1 MTLAEA
7 CCCLLGNRKKRKK
20 KRSRA
25 AQCRLSNT
33 WVFGVVRTL
42 SDRSICAHGV
52 INNVSKRQK
61 PFSLSVMADDARL
74 ILSFR
79 NCLQYPPVKA
89 SEPFEITSSLHFTFV
104 IHTWFQLNNRA
115 DNSTGFDVDFF
126 GFTVYDADGNTW
138 TQIWPDV
145 RVSTSNGVPN
155 FLLGRSETAWRAAS
169 LRASW
174 QIREHTTSFGKL
186 QVRCIPRLL
195 LHASY
200 VASFLR
206 LVDYA
211 YVRAR
216 INVVDQIS
224 LSLFILESRVQCVT
238 LLDGD
243 ISSIGMNIVC
253 EYLGDSKQH
262 QAPCYLDSMLT
273 NADHNWGCAFQKR
286 ESTSITHA

>member
-1 MTLAEA
+1 MNHSKSLPV
-7 CCCLLGNRKKRKK
+7 CILH
-20 KRSRA
+20 
-25 AQCRLSNT
+25 LSSTPDFNWT
-33 WVFGVVRTL
+33 TELTTVQAL
-42 SDRSICAHGV
+42 
-52 INNVSKRQK
+52 
-61 PFSLSVMADDARL
+61 ML
-74 ILSFR
+74 I
-79 NCLQYPPVKA
+79 
-89 SEPFEITSSLHFTFV
+89 
-104 IHTWFQLNNRA
+104 
-115 DNSTGFDVDFF
+115 FF

-216 INVVDQIS
+216 INVVDQNFSFLIYFGEPSAVRYTFGRRHKFYRHEHSMRIS
-224 LSLFILESRVQCVT
+224 RRLKTASST
-238 LLDGD
+238 LLSWLNVEQTP
-243 ISSIGMNIVC
+243 I
-253 EYLGDSKQH
+253 
-262 QAPCYLDSMLT
+262 
-273 NADHNWGCAFQKR
+273 HNWGCAFQKR

>member
-79 NCLQYPPVKA
+79 ICLQYPPVKA

-115 DNSTGFDVDFF
+115 DNSTGFDVDLVLASRCTMQTEIHGRRYGLMLEWVHLMGFPIFCWAAVKQLEEPLPF
-126 GFTVYDADGNTW
+126 G
-138 TQIWPDV
+138 
-145 RVSTSNGVPN
+145 R
-155 FLLGRSETAWRAAS
+155 LGRSENTQPRLESCKFAAS
-169 LRASW
+169 QDYFFMLATW
-174 QIREHTTSFGKL
+174 
-186 QVRCIPRLL
+186 
-195 LHASY
+195 LH
-200 VASFLR
+200 F
-206 LVDYA
+206 
-211 YVRAR
+211 
-216 INVVDQIS
+216 
-224 LSLFILESRVQCVT
+224 C
-238 LLDGD
+238 G
-243 ISSIGMNIVC
+243 
-253 EYLGDSKQH
+253 
-262 QAPCYLDSMLT
+262 
-273 NADHNWGCAFQKR
+273 
-286 ESTSITHA
+286 